1 MKIITLYFLIACLLI
16 VNCSWGQKNDQ
27 VPEASPATIL
37 WKISGSK
44 CPRPSYIVGT
54 FHLTEADWLLQYP
67 AMKEVIDSTEFILN
81 EAYTSKPVS
90 LAKKEKPLKALPL
103 LDKSQFNYLDSFF
116 VARVGEGIRHNPD
129 AEAMTIAEMN
139 EAVVTTLISGS
150 SGANGITKLMDKDL
164 FDLYMK
170 LGREGDRLDRVA
182 TTEFDSSE
190 IDHAKQYLLRTISHI
205 KNSDKPDWNI
215 YQAKGIEDTVLGYK
229 QMKMKYLLD
238 EYPVKVQ
245 QSDDFDFVP
254 IAQRNKNWM
263 PKMMDQL
270 SRKPCLIAVGL
281 GHLYYRT
288 GIIMLLRSQ
297 GYTVE
302 PVLLGQP

>member
-16 VNCSWGQKNDQ
+16 VNFSWGQRNDP
-27 VPEASPATIL
+27 VPEPSPATIL

-116 VARVGEGIRHNPD
+116 VARVGEGIRNNPD

-190 IDHAKQYLLRTISHI
+190 IDHAKQYLSRTINHI

-270 SRKPCLIAVGL
+270 LRKPCLIAVGL
-281 GHLYYRT
+281 GHLYYKT

>member
-1 MKIITLYFLIACLLI
+1 MKIIAFYFLIACLLI
-16 VNCSWGQKNDQ
+16 VNFSWGQKNDQ
-27 VPEASPATIL
+27 VPEPSPATIL

-116 VARVGEGIRHNPD
+116 VARVGEGIRNNPD

-190 IDHAKQYLLRTISHI
+190 IDHAKQYLSRTINHI

-215 YQAKGIEDTVLGYK
+215 YQVKGIEDTVLGYK
-229 QMKMKYLLD
+229 QMKMKYLLE

-263 PKMMDQL
+263 PKIMDHL

>member
-1 MKIITLYFLIACLLI
+1 MRKLFIAVISL
-16 VNCSWGQKNDQ
+16 CSVFAGAQKLDN
-27 VPEASPATIL
+27 AIL

-116 VARVGEGIRHNPD
+116 VARVGEGIRNNPD

-164 FDLYMK
+164 FDLYIK
-170 LGREGDRLDRVA
+170 LGRKGDRLDRVE

-205 KNSDKPDWNI
+205 KNSDKPDWNM
-215 YQAKGIEDTVLGYK
+215 YQTKGIEDAVLDYK
-229 QMKMKYLLD
+229 QMKMKYLLE

-263 PKMMDQL
+263 PKIMDQL